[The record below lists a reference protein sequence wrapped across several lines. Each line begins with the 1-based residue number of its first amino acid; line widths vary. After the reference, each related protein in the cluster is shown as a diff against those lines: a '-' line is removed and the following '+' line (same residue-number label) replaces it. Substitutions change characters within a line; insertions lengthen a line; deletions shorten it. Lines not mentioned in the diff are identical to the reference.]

1 MTTTSQTSVP
11 AKSVSMKRVA
21 IECAQLIWEVAYAG
35 RWIILNMVSA
45 YIWYNIQTKD
55 AEGGMIGANY
65 SLFWFSLVSHALML
79 LLLITSFISGSDQK
93 TLKDHLEERGYR
105 RKILSA
111 HKALSV
117 FLVSLY
123 ILGSA
128 VVWQPMAMHR
138 IYSTARDI
146 STPVWVN
153 PFSSHKAQA
162 MSMIPCADINHNFAT
177 KEYHFTSEG
186 VNVKLELG
194 LVIEI
199 DNGRLEK
206 VPFFSQP
213 NGVLDSQKDIV
224 ARHLSQGVF
233 EFCKT
238 LDVKSLVD
246 GSKLTLIELTRL
258 EKSLNLPAIG
268 YVLKGF
274 EDGKVS
280 YVPGH
285 ATK

>member
-1 MTTTSQTSVP
+1 MSTISQPSVP
-11 AKSVSMKRVA
+11 AKSVSMRKVA
-21 IECAQLIWEVAYAG
+21 IECIKLIWEVAYAG
-35 RWIILNMVSA
+35 RWIILNVVSF
-45 YIWYNIQTKD
+45 YIWYSIQVKD

-65 SLFWFSLVSHALML
+65 ALFWFSLVSQVYA
-79 LLLITSFISGSDQK
+79 IGSIIIANRSGSKEYVKDNVSNYK
-93 TLKDHLEERGYR
+93 T
-105 RKILSA
+105 
-111 HKALSV
+111 LSV

-128 VVWQPMAMHR
+128 VVWQPLA
-138 IYSTARDI
+138 IEKVYSTTRDI

-162 MSMIPCADINHNFAT
+162 MSMIPCADIEHNFAI
-177 KEYHFTSEG
+177 KEYHFTPEG
-186 VNVKLELG
+186 VNAKLELG

-206 VPFFSQP
+206 VPFFSEP
-213 NGVLDSQKDIV
+213 NGVLESQKDMV

-246 GSKLTLIELTRL
+246 GSRLTLAELASL
-258 EKSLNLPAIG
+258 EKSLNLSGIG
-268 YVLKGF
+268 YHLKEF
-274 EDGKVS
+274 KEARVS

-285 ATK
+285 VTQ